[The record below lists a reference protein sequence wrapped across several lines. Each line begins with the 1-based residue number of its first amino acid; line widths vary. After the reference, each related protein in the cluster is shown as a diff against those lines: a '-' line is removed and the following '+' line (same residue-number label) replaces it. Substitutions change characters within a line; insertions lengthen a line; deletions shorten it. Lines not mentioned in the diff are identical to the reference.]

1 MRSAISVVRPSETH
15 ADEAVYP
22 EIWADEGESA
32 LTEYLLPHFQTLKAF
47 FARSAEAKQQVL
59 VFFN

>member
-1 MRSAISVVRPSETH
+1 
-15 ADEAVYP
+15 VYP

-32 LTEYLLPHFQTLKAF
+32 LTEYLLRHFQTIKEV
-47 FARSAEAKQQVL
+47 FARAADAKQQVL